1 MGHQKNSAY
10 ANKAESASS
19 FDGEATDKSQ
29 RYHLKETRTNV
40 YKALHSI
47 PKKIHKKATETRMS
61 LHYTLTSMTQ
71 LVKQAN
77 KQQFQ
82 KAREKKNL
90 KHTVLLIISVLVIL
104 GACGFILYLLCNSFA
119 FCAK

>member
-1 MGHQKNSAY
+1 MGHQKNSIY
-10 ANKAESASS
+10 ANRAESENA

-29 RYHLKETRTNV
+29 RYLLKETRTNV
-40 YKALHSI
+40 YKALNSI

-77 KQQFQ
+77 RQQFQ
-82 KAREKKNL
+82 KAREKKQL
-90 KHTVLLIISVLVIL
+90 KNIFLIIFSAVITL
-104 GACGFILYLLCNSFA
+104 GIIGCVLYLLCNSFM